1 MTVSVREVAELAG
14 VSIGTVSNVINRPE
28 KVAEATAERVQRAI
42 TELGY
47 VRNDSARQLRLG
59 RSTTVG
65 MIVLDVGNPFFAELA
80 RGAEDAALEHG
91 LAVILGNSNHSSSR
105 ERTYVEL
112 FSERRVAG
120 MLISPTSD
128 DLSALEPLADQ
139 GTTVVLVDQSPTNR
153 RFSSVSVDDVY
164 GGRLAGQHLLDTG
177 RRRLVYVGG
186 PSSIPQV
193 RDRLEGF
200 QRAVADSGVAA
211 LVEPIEGDELTVL
224 EGRRIGELLASRSK
238 GQRPDAVFAANDL
251 LAIGLEQ
258 AFLMS
263 GTIRVP
269 EDIAIVGYDDI
280 AFAQSAI
287 VPLTS
292 VRQPAYELGY
302 QSVKTLARQFDSL
315 NDEPIQLQFLP
326 ELVTRRSTEQA

>member
-28 KVAEATAERVQRAI
+28 KVAQATADRVQRAI
-42 TELGY
+42 SELGY
-47 VRNDSARQLRLG
+47 VRNDSARQLRMG

-80 RGAEDAALEHG
+80 RGAEDAALEQG
-91 LAVILGNSNHSSSR
+91 LAIILGNSNHSGDR
-105 ERTYVEL
+105 ERTYIDL

-128 DLSALEPLADQ
+128 DLAALEPLADQ
-139 GTTVVLVDQSPTNR
+139 GTTVVLVDQRPDNS

-164 GGRLAGQHLLDTG
+164 GGRLAGQHLLGAG
-177 RRRLVYVGG
+177 RRRLAYVGG
-186 PSSIPQV
+186 PASIPQV
-193 RDRLEGF
+193 RDRLDGF
-200 QRAVADSGVAA
+200 RQAVAESGSVAR
-211 LVEPIEGDELTVL
+211 VEPFEGRELTVL
-224 EGRRIGELLASRSK
+224 EGRRIGELLAARSATN
-238 GQRPDAVFAANDL
+238 RPDAVFAANDL

-263 GTIRVP
+263 GSIRIP

-280 AFAQSAI
+280 AFAQSAV

-292 VRQPAYELGY
+292 VRQPAYELGHR
-302 QSVKTLARQFDSL
+302 SVETLANQFDTSGH
-315 NDEPIQLQFLP
+315 DPIQLQFLP
-326 ELVTRRSTEQA
+326 ELITRQSTRGT

>member
-42 TELGY
+42 NDLGY
-47 VRNDSARQLRLG
+47 VRNDSARQLRMG

-91 LAVILGNSNHSSSR
+91 LAIILGNSNHSISR
-105 ERTYVEL
+105 ERTYVDL
-112 FSERRVAG
+112 FNERRVAG
-120 MLISPTSD
+120 LLISPTSD
-128 DLSALEPLADQ
+128 DLTALEPLADQ
-139 GTTVVLVDQSPTNR
+139 GTTVVLVDQRPDDS

-164 GGRLAGQHLLDTG
+164 GGRLAAQHLLEIQ
-177 RRRLVYVGG
+177 RRRLAFVGG

-193 RDRLEGF
+193 RDRLDGF
-200 QRAVADSGVAA
+200 RAVVSEAGAPA
-211 LVEPIEGDELTVL
+211 RVEAFEGSALTVL
-224 EGRRIGELLASRSK
+224 EGRRIGEQLAARPAAD
-238 GQRPDAVFAANDL
+238 RPDAVFAANDL

-269 EDIAIVGYDDI
+269 QDVAILGYDDI

-287 VPLTS
+287 VPLS
-292 VRQPAYELGY
+292 SIRQPAYELGHR
-302 QSVKTLARQFDSL
+302 SVQTLARQFTGSDRA
-315 NDEPIQLQFLP
+315 PVQLEFLP
-326 ELVTRRSTEQA
+326 ELVQRQSTAPA